1 MLIGILLTNILV
13 HYIGRQ
19 FKCDLHLFI
28 ILWKVKWTNATYI
41 IYLHIRP
48 FHLLTFYFPIWRE
61 FFFEY
66 IYIHAYI
73 LMQILFTHALN
84 CLGMVVALMSHDNLQ
99 SWPWPKRF
107 QRDQQP
113 PPPPHLIY
121 WQTLLRHHVN
131 QWEIFGGCNVGG
143 LPSATHK
150 ASHPES
156 PQSFG
161 GPVFREFVV

>member
-13 HYIGRQ
+13 HYIRRQ
-19 FKCDLHLFI
+19 FKVWSTFVHHFVKSEMNKCNLHNLFTHLFI
-28 ILWKVKWTNATYI
+28 SLTNF
-41 IYLHIRP
+41 LLS
-48 FHLLTFYFPIWRE
+48 HLKRI
-61 FFFEY
+61 FFEY

-113 PPPPHLIY
+113 PHLIY

-150 ASHPES
+150 ASHPQS

>member
-1 MLIGILLTNILV
+1 MLTNILV

-113 PPPPHLIY
+113 PPPGLIWSTDKHFLDTMWINERFLGVVMWVGSPAPPTKHLI
-121 WQTLLRHHVN
+121 QRAPKVL
-131 QWEIFGGCNVGG
+131 VG
-143 LPSATHK
+143 LYS
-150 ASHPES
+150 ES
-156 PQSFG
+156 S
-161 GPVFREFVV
+161 